1 MLTRGMTHTHVSN
14 IRLKQASL
22 LAGIWGW
29 FLLPVFLF
37 NWITVVPYSM

>member
-1 MLTRGMTHTHVSN
+1 MTHAHHGV
-14 IRLKQASL
+14 IDELKQVLL

-37 NWITVVPYSM
+37 NWITVVPYAM